1 MKTTTKF
8 PYSMFPYRLE
18 HMDGTDKKI
27 CWFQNQNHVE
37 KYIERNK
44 LKSKDY
50 KLESNNIEIKPI
62 KKKLTKSK

>member
-1 MKTTTKF
+1 
-8 PYSMFPYRLE
+8 
-18 HMDGTDKKI
+18 MDGTDKKI